1 MTRLYSLRV
10 RLTDDER
17 ARLAHFAKSKQVS
30 MSEIIQDYCK
40 QLPPVPPVD
49 KN

>member
-1 MTRLYSLRV
+1 MAREYSLRV

-17 ARLAHFAKSKQVS
+17 ARLANLAKSKKVS

-40 QLPPVPPVD
+40 QLPEVT
-49 KN
+49 KK